1 MEDEYKNS
9 TDIYIWKEFKQGNK
23 QAYTYIYRTFA
34 PVLYNYGYKI
44 CQNRELVEDCI
55 QDLFIHLL
63 LHKEHLADTD
73 SIKYYLFKSLRRSI
87 ISKLDFQQKHDSGT
101 DISTFDN
108 FQIEFSHEV
117 ILIEQQFS
125 QERMSTLTKAIN
137 SLPDRQKEAIF
148 LRFYDDL
155 TYEQIASIMAIDQ
168 RSVYKIIYKALHGLQ
183 HKLTHAL
190 ISLFILSS
198 FLKLLI

>member
-1 MEDEYKNS
+1 
-9 TDIYIWKEFKQGNK
+9 
-23 QAYTYIYRTFA
+23 
-34 PVLYNYGYKI
+34 
-44 CQNRELVEDCI
+44 
-55 QDLFIHLL
+55 
-63 LHKEHLADTD
+63 
-73 SIKYYLFKSLRRSI
+73 
-87 ISKLDFQQKHDSGT
+87 LDFQQKHDSGT

-125 QERMSTLTKAIN
+125 QERMSTLTKAVN

-198 FLKLLI
+198 FLKFLV